1 VSAIEIIA
9 VIFAVFILLKVSIVL
24 INPHGW
30 FKLADAILRN
40 TIITTI
46 AYLLIAVIVGYF
58 IFRSFSIVQ
67 VAAIM
72 LFSSIL
78 IGLGLLPFSET
89 FLTIRD
95 EMLGSRSYIL
105 RKTWFTLLI
114 WITIALWTLY
124 EVFSKRMAI
133 FTNPL

>member
-1 VSAIEIIA
+1 MSAIEIIA
-9 VIFAVFILLKVSIVL
+9 VIFAIFILLKVSIIL

-30 FKLADAILRN
+30 SRLADAILSN
-40 TIITTI
+40 KIITTT

-58 IFRSFSIVQ
+58 IFRNFSIVQ

-78 IGLGLLPFSET
+78 IGLGLLPFSEI

-95 EMLGSRSYIL
+95 EMLESRWYIL

-114 WITIALWTLY
+114 WITIAVWTLY

-133 FTNPL
+133 FTTPP

>member
-9 VIFAVFILLKVSIVL
+9 VIFAIFILLKVAMVL

-46 AYLLIAVIVGYF
+46 AYSLIAVIVGYF

-78 IGLGLLPFSET
+78 IGIGLLPFSEI
-89 FLTIRD
+89 FLSIRD

-124 EVFSKRMAI
+124 AVFAKRIAI
-133 FTNPL
+133 FTKPL

>member
-9 VIFAVFILLKVSIVL
+9 VIFAIFILLKVSIIL

-30 FKLADAILRN
+30 SRLADAILSN
-40 TIITTI
+40 KIITTT

-58 IFRSFSIVQ
+58 IFRNFSIVQ

-78 IGLGLLPFSET
+78 IGLGLLPFSEI

-95 EMLGSRSYIL
+95 EMLESRWYIL

-114 WITIALWTLY
+114 WITIAVWTLY

-133 FTNPL
+133 FTTPP